1 VSAVVALGREPQRP
15 VADHVIFSAGLDAL
29 AKVSAIVGNRTSV
42 VQPLVRHHTE
52 RAPQDHI
59 SCFSDSKFEI
69 IHKVPI
75 MKNSQHCTPRAK
87 VYF

>member
-1 VSAVVALGREPQRP
+1 MALGRGPQRP
-15 VADHVIFSAGLDAL
+15 VTDHVIFRAALDAL

-52 RAPQDHI
+52 RAAQDHTF
-59 SCFSDSKFEI
+59 CFSDSKFEI

-75 MKNSQHCTPRAK
+75 MKTSQHCTPKAN